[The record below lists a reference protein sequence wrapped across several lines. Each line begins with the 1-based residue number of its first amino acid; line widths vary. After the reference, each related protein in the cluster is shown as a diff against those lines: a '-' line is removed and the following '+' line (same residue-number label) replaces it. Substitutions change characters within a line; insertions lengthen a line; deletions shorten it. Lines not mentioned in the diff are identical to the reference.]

1 MNSSSIHLKKIQVDV
16 KALRVGER
24 YNFRSK
30 KDAYIKYPTFSAT
43 VESYSVTRTSR
54 NIPTSR
60 NMVYI
65 VLKDRYQL
73 TPYRPMTGT
82 LSTPAS
88 WIKASTLDIPCLP
101 GEIGRLIQQY

>member
-1 MNSSSIHLKKIQVDV
+1 MNPSSSHLKKIQVDV
-16 KALRVGER
+16 TTLRVGER

-30 KDAYIKYPTFSAT
+30 RGAYHKDPPFSAT
-43 VESYSVTRTSR
+43 VESYSMARTNR
-54 NIPTSR
+54 NTAKL
-60 NMVYI
+60 YI

-73 TPYRPMTGT
+73 NPYRPISGT

-101 GEIGRLIQQY
+101 EEIGRLIQQY